1 MALMSLGITRGLV
14 GQVLGTVLG
23 FVIIMIAR
31 VWMGYEEVWYAEG
44 AWALG
49 SFFGALGFLI
59 GVGALNGW
67 TDWMVG
73 RFPPIVHGPP
83 KGKPAWTRY
92 FGVDYNHKVIG
103 VQYGVTSLFLL
114 MLGGGFAVI
123 FRTELARS
131 GLQFLEPGLY
141 NTLIGMHG
149 WTALAAILLG
159 VGAMANYLV
168 PLMVG
173 ADDMAFPRLNAFAFW
188 INIPAAVLLVG
199 SLFLRW
205 DAGWTLYPPLSTM
218 GTVGYQLAFYA
229 VYLIGVS
236 SILGSINIIVTM
248 LLMRPPGMS
257 LFRMPIFCWAM
268 LATSL
273 LQLTATQVIGQSM
286 LMLSVERALGMGF
299 FNPASGD
306 ASGFPG
312 GDPILFEHL
321 FWFYSHPAVYI
332 FVLPGLG
339 IISEILPV
347 FARKPLFGYRWIAM
361 SSMAIALVG
370 FLVWGHHMFTSGFSE
385 YLRIPF
391 MISTMLVGVPTGVKF
406 FSWLGTLWGGKI
418 SFETPMLFTLGAISV
433 FLIGG
438 LSGPV
443 LATVSTD
450 MHLHDSYFV
459 VGHFHATIFGGFVF
473 PFVAAIYFWYPKI
486 TGRMYNEALGK
497 IHFYI
502 MTPAFWVMSIGQ
514 MTVGVMGM
522 RRRIADYEQSLGGMV
537 NDPIVATQDG
547 TQVVLNAGLGA
558 VEVGHIA
565 ITIAGFAIAFSI
577 LLMVYNLFNSL
588 DLGEVAGNNPW
599 RSRSPEWQ
607 IPSPIPE
614 HSYPVPIQVVGE
626 PYDYGLAGSTYVMV
640 PSPAGGD
647 D

>member
-1 MALMSLGITRGLV
+1 MALMSLGIIRGFV
-14 GQVLGTVLG
+14 GQVVGTVVG
-23 FVIIMIAR
+23 FVLLMGTRAL
-31 VWMGYEEVWYAEG
+31 MGYDTLWHAEG
-44 AWALG
+44 AWSLG
-49 SFFGALGFLI
+49 SLFGVMGFLI
-59 GVGALNGW
+59 GVGAMDGW
-67 TDWMVG
+67 TSWMIG
-73 RFPPIVHGPP
+73 KFPPIIHGPP
-83 KGKPAWTRY
+83 KDKPAWTRY
-92 FGVDYNHKVIG
+92 FAVDYNHKVIG
-103 VQYGVTSLFLL
+103 VQYGVTGLLLL
-114 MLGGGFAVI
+114 MLGGAFAVI
-123 FRTELARS
+123 FRTELTRS
-131 GLQFLEPGLY
+131 GLQFLEPDLY

-149 WTALAAILLG
+149 WTAIAAMLLG
-159 VGAMANYLV
+159 IGGMANYLV

-188 INIPAAVLLVG
+188 INVPAIVLLVG

-205 DAGWTLYPPLSTM
+205 DAGWTLYPPLSTDT
-218 GTVGYQLAFYA
+218 GGNVGYQLTFYA
-229 VYLIGVS
+229 IYTVGLS
-236 SILGSINIIVTM
+236 SILGSINIIATM

-286 LMLSVERALGMGF
+286 LMLSVERSMGMGF
-299 FNPASGD
+299 FNPSSGT
-306 ASGFPG
+306 AVSPPG

-370 FLVWGHHMFTSGFSE
+370 FLVWGHHMFTSGFNPA
-385 YLRIPF
+385 LRVPF
-391 MISTMLVGVPTGVKF
+391 MLATMLVGVPTGVKF

-418 SFETPMLFTLGAISV
+418 TFETPMLFTLGAISV

-473 PFVAAIYFWYPKI
+473 PFFAAIYFWYPKI
-486 TGRMYNEALGK
+486 TGRMYNEVLGK
-497 IHFYI
+497 IHFWI
-502 MTPAFWVMSIGQ
+502 MTPSFWVMSIGQ

-522 RRRIADYEQSLGGMV
+522 RRRIADYDQNIGGMI
-537 NDPIVATQDG
+537 NEPIISADG
-547 TQVVLNAGLGA
+547 VVLNAGLGA
-558 VEVGHIA
+558 VEAGHIA
-565 ITIAGFAIAFSI
+565 ISIAGFAIAFSV

-588 DLGEVAGNNPW
+588 DLGPVAGNNPW

-614 HSYPVPIQVVGE
+614 HSFPQPIQVVGE
-626 PYDYGLAGSTYVMV
+626 PYDYGLAGSNYVLV
-640 PSPAGGD
+640 PGGAGD